1 MVFTEAVCKLVL
13 LFKKMYALHIIICLN
28 KKNFYLSHRNEA
40 MTDLIALLDTLLDKD
55 GKILIP
61 GIIDDV
67 EPLTEEEC
75 ALYRNIEFDLNEY
88 QKEVDSPKLLQDSKV
103 NLKMC
108 LLTFSS
114 ISPVSLKFKI

>member
-1 MVFTEAVCKLVL
+1 
-13 LFKKMYALHIIICLN
+13 MYALHIIICLN

>member
-1 MVFTEAVCKLVL
+1 
-13 LFKKMYALHIIICLN
+13 MYVLHIIICLT
-28 KKNFYLSHRNEA
+28 KKKEVFYLSYRNEA

-61 GIIDDV
+61 GIMDDV

-88 QKEVDSPKLLQDSKV
+88 QKEIDSPQLLQESKV
-103 NLKMC
+103 NLKTF
-108 LLTFSS
+108 LLLCF
-114 ISPVSLKFKI
+114 LL